1 MAKDAYLSTR
11 GLQKK
16 RIFFK
21 LKLFGGLIIL
31 IALLGGI
38 FYLVVYSDF
47 LKIKEVEADNNW
59 NFLVQDLK
67 DYFVKKS
74 MVSSFLGADNII
86 VWNNDVKDFLKRYP
100 VISEINID
108 KNYLSRKIKIE
119 IKEKERFGIWCVSG
133 EEFVIP
139 ENMSSSSSSTVEFL
153 SPEECWWFDKRGF
166 IFEKS
171 PSVEGVLIN
180 KVEDFSDRSL
190 EIGDNVL
197 KENALSNM
205 VKIFEILDNMGFK
218 NKSAK
223 LNNIQFQEVVIDP
236 KTSLKPKIYFSLRID
251 PYSYSSVIESLKKIG
266 LEKIEYIDLRME
278 NRAYYKMR

>member
-11 GLQKK
+11 ELRRK
-16 RIFFK
+16 RRFFK

-38 FYLVVYSDF
+38 FYLVVYSDL
-47 LKIKEVEADNNW
+47 LKIKEVEVGSNW
-59 NFLVQDLK
+59 DSLVQDLK
-67 DYFVKKS
+67 NYFVKKS
-74 MVSSFLGADNII
+74 VVSSFLGVNNII
-86 VWNNDVKDFLKRYP
+86 VWNGDVKDFLKRYP

-119 IKEKERFGIWCVSG
+119 IKERERFGIWCVSG
-133 EEFVIP
+133 VK
-139 ENMSSSSSSTVEFL
+139 STSSSTMEFF
-153 SPEECWWFDKRGF
+153 SPEECWWFDKAGF

-190 EIGDNVL
+190 GIGDNVL
-197 KENALSNM
+197 RENTLDNI

-223 LNNIQFQEVVIDP
+223 LNNIQFQEIMIDP
-236 KTSLKPKIYFSLRID
+236 KTNSKPKIYFSLRTD
-251 PYSYSSVIESLKKIG
+251 PYSYLSVIESLKKIG

-278 NRAYYKMR
+278 NRAYYKLK